1 MHLPRLVKIL
11 IVAAP
16 LWAALAPV
24 SRPQAP
30 SPSGLTEAQR
40 LFYSGKYKEAAAVV
54 APLRLSD
61 VPANALAAYELH
73 SSALHFQIRDLLGEG
88 KDRQKALRACGPCAG
103 LLRELEADVVTGRAT
118 AATRLAVAPNDV
130 QARYYQAK
138 LMLNRLW
145 LQNGTL
151 GRRTGLG
158 DYRAARADLDRVL
171 QRVPGHIRA
180 RVARAWIDYFVDSRV
195 PWGFKWVFGGGDRKK
210 AITALQAAEAEAS
223 DPFDK
228 AEAGF
233 GLWNALVRE
242 QRTADARVVAERLY
256 TTFPDNGELKK
267 FLGR

>member
-1 MHLPRLVKIL
+1 MHHLRLVRIL
-11 IVAAP
+11 VVAAP
-16 LWAALAPV
+16 LWVALAPV
-24 SRPQAP
+24 SPP
-30 SPSGLTEAQR
+30 VSTPPTGLAEAQR
-40 LFYSGKYKEAAAVV
+40 LFYSGKYKEAASEV

-61 VPANALAAYELH
+61 TVVTALAAYELH
-73 SSALHFQIRDLLGEG
+73 SSALHFLIRDLLGEA
-88 KDRQKALRACGPCAG
+88 KDRQKALRACGPCAD
-103 LLRELEADVVTGRAT
+103 LLREMEADVVTGRAA
-118 AATRLAVAPNDV
+118 AATRLAVAPDDV

-138 LMLNRLW
+138 IMLNRLW

-210 AITALQAAEAEAS
+210 AVIALQAAEAEAS

-242 QRTADARVVAERLY
+242 QRTADARVVAERLH
-256 TTFPDNGELKK
+256 TTFPDNAELKK

>member
-1 MHLPRLVKIL
+1 MHHLWLGAVL

-16 LWAALAPV
+16 VWGPMAGVSGPAAGPPA
-24 SRPQAP
+24 
-30 SPSGLTEAQR
+30 GLPEAQR
-40 LFYSGKYKEAAAVV
+40 LFYSGKYKEAVREA

-61 VPANALAAYELH
+61 TVANALAAYELH
-73 SSALHFQIRDLLGEG
+73 SSALHFQVRDLLGEA
-88 KDRQKALRACGPCAG
+88 KDRQKALRACGPCAD
-103 LLRELEADVVTGRAT
+103 LIRELEADVVTGRAT
-118 AATRLAVAPNDV
+118 AATRLAVAPDDV

-171 QRVPGHIRA
+171 QRAPGHVRA

-195 PWGFKWVFGGGDRKK
+195 PWGFKWMFGGGDRKK
-210 AITALQAAEAEAS
+210 AVTALQAAVAEAS

-228 AEAGF
+228 AEAEF

-242 QRTADARVVAERLY
+242 KRTADARVVAERLY
-256 TTFPDNGELKK
+256 SSFPENAELKK